1 MRIDIVTVPYRY
13 DERADGSGRG
23 TDSLIEA
30 GLIAKLSELGLE
42 TTGPSEA
49 SLPDDERAE
58 GSIAVNVGR
67 LGSHTAQLVA
77 AARANHAG
85 VLVLAGDDTATVG
98 VVSGLQKAHG
108 AGARIGL
115 VWLDAHGDF
124 NTPETSYSGILAG
137 MPVAILAGLA
147 GPVWRG
153 AAGLAAPVPT
163 DRIVIT
169 GVRDLDEREATLL
182 RSTNVRVIEARDAI
196 GGIAHQQAI
205 ARLAAVC
212 EVICVH
218 VDLDVLDPALI
229 PSSITPEPGG
239 LTVRQAA
246 DLIGEV
252 LDTGKVGVLSFAG
265 LNPGAGQLGRRSIA
279 STMAL
284 IETSVPRWTSVGP
297 EAKADAVA

>member
-23 TDSLIEA
+23 PDSLIEA

-49 SLPDDERAE
+49 TLPDDERAE

-147 GPVWRG
+147 GPLWRG

-284 IETSVPRWTSVGP
+284 IEASVPRWTSVGP
-297 EAKADAVA
+297 EAEADAVA

>member
-1 MRIDIVTVPYRY
+1 MRIDVVTVPYRY

-23 TDSLIEA
+23 PDSLIEA

-49 SLPDDERAE
+49 SLPDDERAD

-137 MPVAILAGLA
+137 MPVAIPAGLA
-147 GPVWRG
+147 GPLWRG
-153 AAGLAAPVPT
+153 AAGPAAPVPT

>member
-1 MRIDIVTVPYRY
+1 MRIDVVTVPYRY

-23 TDSLIEA
+23 PDSLIEA

-147 GPVWRG
+147 GPLWRG

>member
-1 MRIDIVTVPYRY
+1 MRIDVVTVPYRY

-23 TDSLIEA
+23 PDSLIEA

-49 SLPDDERAE
+49 TLPDDERAE

-147 GPVWRG
+147 GPLWRG

-205 ARLAAVC
+205 ARLDAVC

-297 EAKADAVA
+297 EAEADAVA